1 MKNKDTRQYMI
12 RCEKRC
18 KIDVVVDADDEA
30 EAERKFDAG
39 EWREEN
45 EIDCIEIEK
54 AGEWIEV
61 TNE

>member
-1 MKNKDTRQYMI
+1 MI

-54 AGEWIEV
+54 TGEWIEV